1 MREAALSP
9 LTAKAISSDTPTE
22 TVSRA
27 GKCASFGKSYERDEV
42 SATSENDPGTKP
54 KEHIKLGW
62 SQSIFSNANL
72 ARVHPGCKPLRCAAR
87 VGEPGAARLAHQTPK
102 VKRKMMLQPV
112 NFFNTRFTKV
122 IVTLCSLKVNP
133 LLL

>member
-1 MREAALSP
+1 MRETALGPLAAREV
-9 LTAKAISSDTPTE
+9 SSDEPTG
-22 TVSRA
+22 TTHPI
-27 GKCASFGKSYERDEV
+27 GHCASLEKSWFRTEA
-42 SATSENDPGTKP
+42 SAISENDAGVG
-54 KEHIKLGW
+54 KEHIKLGC

-87 VGEPGAARLAHQTPK
+87 VGEPAVARVAHQTPK